1 MSLISILKKKNK
13 KLLFTTPS
21 HSGKLCIYH
30 KFYQWYRSDI
40 SEVDAYNPQE
50 ALENAEKKAAGI
62 YGVKHTHFLT
72 NGSTSGIIAAVL
84 TCCNP
89 NDKLLIWE
97 KAHPS
102 HENAGK
108 LAGAQIIKYSLPY
121 NNAWGIYEAINNTE
135 ELIQKHSPKAMIIT
149 SPSYEGIAS
158 DVQKISK
165 ICKDIEKNN

>member
-108 LAGAQIIKYSLPY
+108 LAGAQIIK
-121 NNAWGIYEAINNTE
+121 
-135 ELIQKHSPKAMIIT
+135 
-149 SPSYEGIAS
+149 
-158 DVQKISK
+158 
-165 ICKDIEKNN
+165 